1 MYYLSDPIYFESYFE
16 QYAPIGSSL
25 TYVVYMRM
33 SGVKPSSLSP
43 YNYEVIY
50 RGHIYVAGGKQR
62 IYLNDIIESQLSER
76 DYFKPKLVGEND
88 APIEMGTSNPKCI
101 VDVRFVLNDQSES
114 QADYEEFLNIVQY
127 YKDSRTPR
135 GIDIQLN
142 SASILG
148 YNLLNQRTNVLPRI
162 PLLPYSTNN
171 FWLGC
176 LFAGTKGFWDYSNLE
191 GDPVYMIASK
201 NENNQLPED
210 LPDLNYALYD
220 STDSVFSVNITGD
233 KYSDL
238 LSSSYN
244 STEVGIIPVDQQHY
258 DDDFTTMQS
267 YTPIAKVDECPAD
280 YYLIWMDRTG
290 AYQCQPFTKKVRLK
304 ENIQTTNIINN
315 VDQTRPVLKSV
326 TDVWTVN
333 SDWLTEEEYKAYES
347 IFVSP
352 YIYLFDTNLN
362 EGYWVNITNNVWEEK
377 TYKNNG
383 KPFNLQLTLQSNRAQ
398 NIIY

>member
-1 MYYLSDPIYFESYFE
+1 MYYLSDPLYYENEFE

-33 SGVKPSSLSP
+33 AGVKPSTLSP
-43 YNYEVIY
+43 YNYKVIY

-76 DYFKPKLVGEND
+76 DYFKPKLVEED
-88 APIEMGTSNPKCI
+88 DPPIEIGPSNPMCI
-101 VDVRFVLNDQSES
+101 VDVRFALNNQSETEVDS
-114 QADYEEFLNIVQY
+114 KEFTNIIQY
-127 YKDSRTPR
+127 YKDSKTPR
-135 GIDIQLN
+135 GKNIQLN
-142 SASILG
+142 STSITG
-148 YNLLNQRTNVLPRI
+148 YNLLNQRTNILPRI
-162 PLLPYSTNN
+162 PYIPYFTKK

-176 LFAGTKGFWDYSNLE
+176 LFAGTKGFWNYSNVD
-191 GDPVYMIASK
+191 GDIVYMIAGK
-201 NENNQLPED
+201 NENNQLPASLDE
-210 LPDLNYALYD
+210 LNHLLYD
-220 STDSVFSVNITGD
+220 ATDPIISLNITGTN
-233 KYSDL
+233 YIDL
-238 LSSSYN
+238 LDTFYTA
-244 STEVGIIPVDQQHY
+244 TEVGIIPIDQQHY
-258 DDDFTTMQS
+258 DDRVTPSQS
-267 YTPIAKVDECPAD
+267 YTPIAKIDQCPAD

-290 AYQCQPFTKKVRLK
+290 AYQCQPFTKKVKLK

-315 VDQTRPVLKSV
+315 VDQTRPILKSV

-352 YIYLFDTNLN
+352 YIYLFDVELD

-377 TYKNNG
+377 THKNNS

-398 NIIY
+398 NITY